1 MVFIGAFCI
10 GKVVGV
16 RSDVRG
22 RPRVTLA
29 DVAASCGVSRMTVSN
44 AYNRPDQL
52 SAELRLRVLAA
63 ADQLGYGGPSAAGRA
78 LKRGRNDVLGVLL
91 TEALPYAFGDPGTV
105 SFLHGVTAATAA
117 AGLAL
122 QLIPAA
128 AGTAERLVRDAA
140 VDGLIAHSPADDDPA
155 LAVALRR
162 RLPTVVSGGPAAAG
176 ADCVTI
182 SNDAAAASAA
192 RHLLALGHRRLGI
205 VTWRLHA
212 DGHTGWASQA
222 RQDSARYEV
231 FRLRLQGYQRAA
243 AAAGG
248 PAAAVRVWEQPGHSV
263 ADGCAAGHAL
273 LGLPAGE
280 RPTAVLASTDVLAL
294 GVLQA
299 ARERGLDVPGEL
311 SVTGFDDIEE
321 AGRALPPLT
330 TVHQPLYQQ
339 GQDCA
344 RRLIAPGTA
353 TRLLHPTRLIV
364 RASTAPPP
372 ERP

>member
-1 MVFIGAFCI
+1 MRDRA
-10 GKVVGV
+10 
-16 RSDVRG
+16 
-22 RPRVTLA
+22 RVTLA
-29 DVAASCGVSRMTVSN
+29 EVAARCGVSRMTVSN
-44 AYNRPDQL
+44 AYNHPDQL
-52 SAELRLRVLAA
+52 SAELRRQVLATA
-63 ADQLGYGGPSAAGRA
+63 EELGYGGPSAAGRA
-78 LKRGRNDVLGVLL
+78 LKRGRSDVLGVLL

-128 AGTAERLVRDAA
+128 AETAQRLVRDAA
-140 VDGLIAHSPADDDPA
+140 VDGLIAHSPADGDPA

-176 ADCVTI
+176 ADCVTVD
-182 SNDAAAASAA
+182 NEAAAAGAA
-192 RHLLALGHRRLGI
+192 RHLLGLGHRTLGV
-205 VTWRLHA
+205 VTWRLRS
-212 DGHTGWASQA
+212 DGYTGWACPDRQA
-222 RQDSARYEV
+222 GASYEV

-243 AAAGG
+243 AEAGL
-248 PAAAVRVWEQPGHSV
+248 PPSAVRVWEQPGHSV
-263 ADGCAAGHAL
+263 ADGAAAGRAL
-273 LGLPAGE
+273 LGLPGPG
-280 RPTAVLASTDVLAL
+280 RPTALLASTDVLAL

-299 ARERGLDVPGEL
+299 ARELGLDVPRDL

-321 AGRALPPLT
+321 SGRSLPPLT
-330 TVHQPLYQQ
+330 TVHQDLYQQ

-344 RRLIAPGTA
+344 RRLIAPGAA

-364 RASTAPPP
+364 RASTAPAP